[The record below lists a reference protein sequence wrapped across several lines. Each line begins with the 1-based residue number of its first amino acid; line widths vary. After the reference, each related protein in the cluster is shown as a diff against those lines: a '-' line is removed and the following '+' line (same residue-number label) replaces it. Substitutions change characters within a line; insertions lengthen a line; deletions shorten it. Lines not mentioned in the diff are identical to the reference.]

1 MTRLSRA
8 LPAALVAIL
17 LGCAAAMVGGIQTT
31 RAETDVAVDIDLGII
46 MPGETV
52 TKSLTLDVPQD
63 ATVVRS
69 EWVDLDGVAEDMT
82 WDIAL
87 CGDPGCEDV
96 EPVNTGASVPAGTW
110 TMSVSGSLPEDV
122 SGDGYAL
129 GVVTLLADDT
139 ATGGGV
145 LPVTGGAVPWLVVAF
160 AVGAVGAG
168 ALAAWRA
175 RPLAVVSEV
184 RS

>member
-17 LGCAAAMVGGIQTT
+17 LGCAAAMAGGIQTT

-52 TKSLTLDVPQD
+52 TKSLTLEVPQN

-69 EWVDLDGVAEDMT
+69 EWVELDGVAEDMT

-96 EPVNTGASVPAGTW
+96 QPVNTGASVPAGTW